1 MGYDDAMK
9 TWLLVYI
16 VLSNDGIDVGQV
28 ANTRTITECFEARE
42 ELLQTVAPG
51 EESFP
56 INQQA
61 ICMRTNVGF

>member
-1 MGYDDAMK
+1 MK

-28 ANTRTITECFEARE
+28 ASVMTMAECFEARDQ
-42 ELLQTVAPG
+42 LVLQVSDD
-51 EESFP
+51 EYFP

-61 ICMRTNVGF
+61 VCIQTDVGF